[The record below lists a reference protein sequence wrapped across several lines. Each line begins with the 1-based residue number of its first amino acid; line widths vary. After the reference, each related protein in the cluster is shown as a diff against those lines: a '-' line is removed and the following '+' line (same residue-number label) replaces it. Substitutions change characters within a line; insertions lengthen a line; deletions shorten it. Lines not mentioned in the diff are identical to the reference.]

1 MATPTNRQI
10 RLARRPEGFP
20 KPGDFRLA
28 SEPVADLQAGQ
39 LLVRV
44 AYLSVD
50 PYMRGRMSDAKS
62 YVPPIPLDGVMG
74 GFAVGKVVES
84 KNPAFAAGT
93 YVGADFGWQ
102 EYAIS
107 DGKGLRTIDPA
118 VAPLTTALGVLG
130 MTGMT
135 AYFGL
140 LHVGEAKAGQT
151 VVVSGAAGAVG
162 SVVGQIAKI
171 KGCKVVGS
179 AGTDDKVEYLTKEL
193 GFDAAFNYKTTRDLT
208 AELRELAPAG
218 IDVYFDNVGGTFTDA
233 VIPLLN
239 VHARVTVCGQISQYN
254 LEKPELGPRWLHQLI
269 VKRARFEGMLISDF
283 APHFPEAL
291 RNLTGWYREGKL
303 KFAEQVATGG
313 IEAAPA
319 AFIGMLH
326 GQNLGKQLVQISDA

>member
-1 MATPTNRQI
+1 MATLTNRQI
-10 RLARRPEGFP
+10 RLAARPQGFP
-20 KPGDFRLA
+20 KPSDFRLA
-28 SEPVADLQAGQ
+28 SEPVPAIADGQ

-62 YVPPIPLDGVMG
+62 YVKPIPIDGVMG

-84 KNPAFAAGT
+84 RHPSFAAGS

-102 EYAIS
+102 EYAVS
-107 DGKGLRTIDPA
+107 DGRGLRTIDPE

-171 KGCKVVGS
+171 KGCKVIGS
-179 AGTDDKVEYLTKEL
+179 AGTDDKVAHLTGEV
-193 GFDAAFNYKTTRDLT
+193 GFDAAFNYKTHPDVT
-208 AELRELAPAG
+208 AKLRELAPDG
-218 IDVYFDNVGGTFTDA
+218 

-254 LEKPELGPRWLHQLI
+254 LEKPEFGPRWLHQLI

-283 APHFPEAL
+283 AAHFPEAL
-291 RNLTGWYREGKL
+291 RDLTGWYREGKL
-303 KFAEQVATGG
+303 KPGEQVAPGG

-319 AFIGMLH
+319 AFIGMLN

>member
-1 MATPTNRQI
+1 MATLTNRQI
-10 RLARRPEGFP
+10 RLARRPVGFP
-20 KPGDFRLA
+20 KPTDFRLA
-28 SEPVADLQAGQ
+28 EEPVVPLRDGQ
-39 LLVRV
+39 LLARV
-44 AYLSVD
+44 VYLSVD

-74 GFAVGKVVES
+74 GFAVGRVVES
-84 KNPAFAAGT
+84 RHPSFAVGR
-93 YVGADFGWQ
+93 YVGADLGWQ
-102 EYAIS
+102 EYAVS
-107 DGKGLRTIDPA
+107 DGRGLRTIDPE

-140 LHVGEAKAGQT
+140 LRVGEARAGET

-171 KGCKVVGS
+171 KGCRVVGS
-179 AGTDDKVEYLTKEL
+179 AGTDAKVEHLTEEL
-193 GFDAAFNYKTTRDLT
+193 GFDAAFNYKTHRDVT
-208 AELRELAPAG
+208 AKLRELAPAG
-218 IDVYFDNVGGTFTDA
+218 IDVYFDNVGGDFTDG

-283 APHFPEAL
+283 AAHFPEAL
-291 RNLTGWYREGKL
+291 RDLTGWYREGTL
-303 KFAEQVATGG
+303 KPGEQVAPGG

-319 AFIGMLH
+319 AFIGMLN

>member
-1 MATPTNRQI
+1 MATLTNRQI

-28 SEPVADLQAGQ
+28 SEPVPAIADGQ
-39 LLVRV
+39 LLVRI

-84 KNPAFAAGT
+84 KNPAFAVGS

-102 EYAIS
+102 EYAVS
-107 DGKGLRTIDPA
+107 DGQGLRTIDPA

-179 AGTDDKVEYLTKEL
+179 AGTDDKVEYLTKQL
-193 GFDAAFNYKTTRDLT
+193 GFDAAFNYKTTPDLT
-208 AELRELAPAG
+208 AKLRELAPAG
-218 IDVYFDNVGGTFTDA
+218 IDVYFDNVGGSFTDA
-233 VIPLLN
+233 VIPLMN

-254 LEKPELGPRWLHQLI
+254 LEKPEPGPRWLHQLI
-269 VKRARFEGMLISDF
+269 VKRARVEGMLISDF

-291 RNLTGWYREGKL
+291 CDLTGWYREGKL

-319 AFIGMLH
+319 AFIGMLN
-326 GQNLGKQLVQISDA
+326 GKNLGKQLVQISDL